1 MECFDTILGRRA
13 VNFFD
18 ATKDIDLE
26 VLKDIINK
34 ATTAPSSYNIQPWE
48 LVLVHTKQNKKIL
61 REICNNQ
68 PKVEEASADII
79 VIANPK
85 AANEHADDIV
95 KSWIELGYITE
106 ANKEAVKKSIID
118 SYGVYDE
125 NEIPEK
131 AKLKAVRDSSLF
143 AMNLMVTA
151 RCFGFETHPME
162 GFDDK
167 RLREFIKLPDF
178 KIITMVIAV
187 GHKDQNKKLLPRAF
201 RYSFEDF
208 VRVL

>member
-1 MECFDTILGRRA
+1 MECIDTILGRRA

-18 ATKDIDLE
+18 STKDIDLE

-34 ATTAPSSYNIQPWE
+34 AATAPSSYNIQPWE
-48 LVLVHTKQNKKIL
+48 AVLVYTKENKQIL
-61 REICNNQ
+61 KEICNSQ
-68 PKVEEASADII
+68 TKVEQASADLI

-85 AANEHADDIV
+85 AAIEHADDIV
-95 KSWIELGYITE
+95 NSWLELGYITE
-106 ANKEAVKKSIID
+106 GNKEAVKSAIVD
-118 SYGVYDE
+118 SYGVKD
-125 NEIPEK
+125 NVIPEK

-143 AMNLMVTA
+143 AMNFMITA

-167 RLREFIKLPDF
+167 KLRDFIKLPDY
-178 KIITMVIAV
+178 KIITMVIAI
-187 GHKDQNKKLLPRAF
+187 GYKDQSKKLLPRSF

-208 VRVL
+208 VKLL

>member
-1 MECFDTILGRRA
+1 MECIDTILGRRA

-18 ATKDIDLE
+18 STKDIDLE

-34 ATTAPSSYNIQPWE
+34 AATAPSSYNIQPWE
-48 LVLVHTKQNKKIL
+48 AVLVYTKENKQIL
-61 REICNNQ
+61 KEICNNQ
-68 PKVEEASADII
+68 PKVEQASADLI

-85 AANEHADDIV
+85 AAIEHADDIV
-95 KSWIELGYITE
+95 NSWLELGYITE
-106 ANKEAVKKSIID
+106 GNKEAVKSAIVD
-118 SYGVYDE
+118 SYGVKD
-125 NEIPEK
+125 NVIPEK

-143 AMNLMVTA
+143 AMNFMITA

-167 RLREFIKLPDF
+167 KLRDFIKLPDY
-178 KIITMVIAV
+178 KIITMVIAI
-187 GHKDQNKKLLPRAF
+187 GYKDQSRKLLPRAF

-208 VRVL
+208 VKVL

>member
-1 MECFDTILGRRA
+1 MECIDTILGRRA

-18 ATKDIDLE
+18 STRDIDLE

-34 ATTAPSSYNIQPWE
+34 AATAPSSYNIQPWE
-48 LVLVHTKQNKKIL
+48 AVLVYTKENKQIL
-61 REICNNQ
+61 KEICNNQ
-68 PKVEEASADII
+68 PKVEQASADLI

-85 AANEHADDIV
+85 AAIEHADDIV
-95 KSWIELGYITE
+95 NSWLELGYITE
-106 ANKEAVKKSIID
+106 GNKEAVKSAIVD
-118 SYGVYDE
+118 SYGVKD
-125 NEIPEK
+125 NVIPEK

-143 AMNLMVTA
+143 AMNFMITA

-167 RLREFIKLPDF
+167 KLRDFIKLPDY
-178 KIITMVIAV
+178 KIITMVIAI
-187 GHKDQNKKLLPRAF
+187 GYKDQSKKLLPRAF

-208 VRVL
+208 VKLL

>member
-1 MECFDTILGRRA
+1 MECIDAILGRRA

-18 ATKDIDLE
+18 STKDIDLE

-34 ATTAPSSYNIQPWE
+34 AATAPSSYNIQPWE
-48 LVLVHTKQNKKIL
+48 AVLVYTKENKQIL
-61 REICNNQ
+61 KEICNNQ
-68 PKVEEASADII
+68 PKVEQASADLI

-85 AANEHADDIV
+85 AAIEHADDIV
-95 KSWIELGYITE
+95 NSWLELGYITE
-106 ANKEAVKKSIID
+106 GNKEAVKSAIVD
-118 SYGVYDE
+118 SYGVKD
-125 NEIPEK
+125 NVIPEK

-143 AMNLMVTA
+143 AMNFMITA

-167 RLREFIKLPDF
+167 KLRDFIKLPDY
-178 KIITMVIAV
+178 KIITMVIAI
-187 GHKDQNKKLLPRAF
+187 GYKDQSKKLLPRAF

-208 VRVL
+208 VKLL

>member
-1 MECFDTILGRRA
+1 MECIDTILGRRA

-18 ATKDIDLE
+18 STKDIDLE

-34 ATTAPSSYNIQPWE
+34 AATAPSSYNIQPWE
-48 LVLVHTKQNKKIL
+48 AVLVYTKENKQIL
-61 REICNNQ
+61 KEICNNQ
-68 PKVEEASADII
+68 PKVEQASADLI

-85 AANEHADDIV
+85 AAIEHADDIV
-95 KSWIELGYITE
+95 NSWLELGYITE
-106 ANKEAVKKSIID
+106 GNKEAVKSAIVD
-118 SYGVYDE
+118 SYGVKD
-125 NEIPEK
+125 NVIPEK

-143 AMNLMVTA
+143 AMNFMITA

-167 RLREFIKLPDF
+167 KLRDFIKLPDY
-178 KIITMVIAV
+178 KIITMVIAI
-187 GHKDQNKKLLPRAF
+187 GYKDQSKKLLPRSF

-208 VRVL
+208 VKLL

>member
-1 MECFDTILGRRA
+1 MECIDAILGRRA

-18 ATKDIDLE
+18 STKDIDLE

-34 ATTAPSSYNIQPWE
+34 AATAPSSYNIQPWE
-48 LVLVHTKQNKKIL
+48 AVLVYTKENKQIL
-61 REICNNQ
+61 KEICNNQ
-68 PKVEEASADII
+68 PKVEQASADLI

-85 AANEHADDIV
+85 AAIEHADDIV
-95 KSWIELGYITE
+95 NSWLELGYITE
-106 ANKEAVKKSIID
+106 GNKEAVKSAIVD
-118 SYGVYDE
+118 SYGVKD
-125 NEIPEK
+125 NVIPEK

-143 AMNLMVTA
+143 AMNFMITA

-167 RLREFIKLPDF
+167 KLRDFIKLPDY
-178 KIITMVIAV
+178 KIITMVIAI
-187 GHKDQNKKLLPRAF
+187 GYKDQSRKLLPRAF

-208 VRVL
+208 VKVL

>member
-1 MECFDTILGRRA
+1 MECIDTILGRRA

-18 ATKDIDLE
+18 STKDIDLE

-34 ATTAPSSYNIQPWE
+34 AATAPSSYNIQPWE
-48 LVLVHTKQNKKIL
+48 AVLVYTKENKQIL
-61 REICNNQ
+61 KEICNNQ
-68 PKVEEASADII
+68 TKVEQASADLI

-85 AANEHADDIV
+85 AAIEHADDIV
-95 KSWIELGYITE
+95 NSWLELGYITE
-106 ANKEAVKKSIID
+106 GNKEAVKSAIVD
-118 SYGVYDE
+118 SYGVKD
-125 NEIPEK
+125 NVIPEK

-143 AMNLMVTA
+143 AMNFMITA

-167 RLREFIKLPDF
+167 KLRDFIKLPDY
-178 KIITMVIAV
+178 KIITMVIAI
-187 GHKDQNKKLLPRAF
+187 GYKDQSKKLLPRSF

-208 VRVL
+208 VKLL

>member
-1 MECFDTILGRRA
+1 MECIDTILGRRA

-18 ATKDIDLE
+18 STKDIDLE

-34 ATTAPSSYNIQPWE
+34 AATAPSSYNIQPWE
-48 LVLVHTKQNKKIL
+48 AVLVYTKENKQIL
-61 REICNNQ
+61 KEICNNQ
-68 PKVEEASADII
+68 PKVEQASADLI

-85 AANEHADDIV
+85 AAIENADDIV
-95 KSWIELGYITE
+95 NSWLELGYITE
-106 ANKEAVKKSIID
+106 ENKEAVKSAIVD
-118 SYGVYDE
+118 SYGVKD
-125 NEIPEK
+125 NVIPEK

-143 AMNLMVTA
+143 AMNFMITA

-167 RLREFIKLPDF
+167 KLRDFIKLPDY
-178 KIITMVIAV
+178 KIITMVIAI
-187 GHKDQNKKLLPRAF
+187 GYKDQIKKLLPRSF

-208 VRVL
+208 VKLL

>member
-1 MECFDTILGRRA
+1 MECIDTILGRRA

-18 ATKDIDLE
+18 STKDIDLE

-34 ATTAPSSYNIQPWE
+34 AATAPSSYNIQPWE
-48 LVLVHTKQNKKIL
+48 AALVYTKENKQIL
-61 REICNNQ
+61 KEICNNQ
-68 PKVEEASADII
+68 PKVEQASADLI

-85 AANEHADDIV
+85 AAIEHADDIV
-95 KSWIELGYITE
+95 NSWLELGYITE
-106 ANKEAVKKSIID
+106 GNKEAVKSAIVD
-118 SYGVYDE
+118 SYGVKD
-125 NEIPEK
+125 NVIPEK

-143 AMNLMVTA
+143 AMNFMITA

-167 RLREFIKLPDF
+167 KLRDFIKLPDY
-178 KIITMVIAV
+178 KIITMVIAI
-187 GHKDQNKKLLPRAF
+187 GYKDQSKKLLPRSF

-208 VRVL
+208 VKLL

>member
-1 MECFDTILGRRA
+1 MECIDTILGRRA

-18 ATKDIDLE
+18 STKDIDLE

-34 ATTAPSSYNIQPWE
+34 AATAPSSYNIQPWE
-48 LVLVHTKQNKKIL
+48 AVLVYTKENKQIL
-61 REICNNQ
+61 KEICNNQ
-68 PKVEEASADII
+68 PKVEQASADLI

-85 AANEHADDIV
+85 AAIEHADDIV
-95 KSWIELGYITE
+95 NSWLELGYITE
-106 ANKEAVKKSIID
+106 GNKEAVKSAIVD
-118 SYGVYDE
+118 SYGVKD
-125 NEIPEK
+125 NVIPEK

-143 AMNLMVTA
+143 AMNFMITA

-167 RLREFIKLPDF
+167 KLIDFIKLPDY
-178 KIITMVIAV
+178 KIITMVIAI
-187 GHKDQNKKLLPRAF
+187 GYKDQSKKLLPRAF

-208 VRVL
+208 VKLL

>member
-1 MECFDTILGRRA
+1 MECIDTILGRRA

-18 ATKDIDLE
+18 STRDIDLE

-34 ATTAPSSYNIQPWE
+34 AATAPSSYNIQPWE
-48 LVLVHTKQNKKIL
+48 AVLVYTKENKQIL
-61 REICNNQ
+61 KEICNNQ
-68 PKVEEASADII
+68 PKVEQASADLI

-85 AANEHADDIV
+85 AAIEHADDIV
-95 KSWIELGYITE
+95 NSWLELGYITE
-106 ANKEAVKKSIID
+106 GNKEAVKSAIVD
-118 SYGVYDE
+118 SYGVKD
-125 NEIPEK
+125 NVIPEK

-143 AMNLMVTA
+143 AMNFMITA

-167 RLREFIKLPDF
+167 KLRDFIKLPDY
-178 KIITMVIAV
+178 KIITMVIAI
-187 GHKDQNKKLLPRAF
+187 GYKDQSKKLLPKAF

-208 VRVL
+208 VKLL

>member
-1 MECFDTILGRRA
+1 MECIDTILGRRA

-18 ATKDIDLE
+18 STKDIDLE

-34 ATTAPSSYNIQPWE
+34 AATAPSSYNIQPWE
-48 LVLVHTKQNKKIL
+48 AVLVYTKENKQIL
-61 REICNNQ
+61 KEICNNQ
-68 PKVEEASADII
+68 PKVEQASADLI

-85 AANEHADDIV
+85 AAIENADDIV
-95 KSWIELGYITE
+95 NSWLELGYITE
-106 ANKEAVKKSIID
+106 ENKEAVKSAIVD
-118 SYGVYDE
+118 SYGVKD
-125 NEIPEK
+125 NVIPEK

-143 AMNLMVTA
+143 AMNFMITA

-167 RLREFIKLPDF
+167 KLRDFIKLPDY
-178 KIITMVIAV
+178 KIITMVIAI
-187 GHKDQNKKLLPRAF
+187 GYKDQSKKLLPRAF

-208 VRVL
+208 VKLL

>member
-1 MECFDTILGRRA
+1 MECIDTILGRRA

-18 ATKDIDLE
+18 STKDIDLE

-34 ATTAPSSYNIQPWE
+34 AATAPSSYNIQPWE
-48 LVLVHTKQNKKIL
+48 AVLVYTKENKQIL
-61 REICNNQ
+61 KEICNNQ
-68 PKVEEASADII
+68 PKVEQASADLI

-85 AANEHADDIV
+85 AAIEHADDIV
-95 KSWIELGYITE
+95 NSWLELGYITE
-106 ANKEAVKKSIID
+106 GNKEAVKSAIVD
-118 SYGVYDE
+118 SYGVKD
-125 NEIPEK
+125 NVIPEK

-143 AMNLMVTA
+143 AMNFMITA

-167 RLREFIKLPDF
+167 KLRDFIKLPDY
-178 KIITMVIAV
+178 KIITMVIAI
-187 GHKDQNKKLLPRAF
+187 GYKDQSKKLLPKAF

-208 VRVL
+208 VKLL

>member
-1 MECFDTILGRRA
+1 MECIDTILGRRA

-18 ATKDIDLE
+18 STKDIDLE

-34 ATTAPSSYNIQPWE
+34 AATAPSSYNIQPWE
-48 LVLVHTKQNKKIL
+48 AVLVYTKENKQIL
-61 REICNNQ
+61 KEICNNQ
-68 PKVEEASADII
+68 PKVEQASADLI

-85 AANEHADDIV
+85 AAIEHADDIV
-95 KSWIELGYITE
+95 NSWLELGYITE
-106 ANKEAVKKSIID
+106 GNKEAVKSAIVD
-118 SYGVYDE
+118 SYGVKD
-125 NEIPEK
+125 NVIPEK

-143 AMNLMVTA
+143 AMNFMITA

-167 RLREFIKLPDF
+167 KLRDFIKLPDY
-178 KIITMVIAV
+178 KIITMVIAI
-187 GHKDQNKKLLPRAF
+187 GYKDQSKKLLPRAF

-208 VRVL
+208 VKLL

>member
-1 MECFDTILGRRA
+1 MECIDTILGRRA

-18 ATKDIDLE
+18 STKDIDLE

-34 ATTAPSSYNIQPWE
+34 AAMAPSSYNIQPWE
-48 LVLVHTKQNKKIL
+48 AVLVYTKENKQIL
-61 REICNNQ
+61 KEICNNQ
-68 PKVEEASADII
+68 PKVEQASADLI

-85 AANEHADDIV
+85 AAIEHADDIV
-95 KSWIELGYITE
+95 NSWLELSYITE
-106 ANKEAVKKSIID
+106 GNKEAVKSAIVD
-118 SYGVYDE
+118 SYGVKD
-125 NEIPEK
+125 NVIPEK

-143 AMNLMVTA
+143 AMNFMITA

-167 RLREFIKLPDF
+167 KLRDFIKLPDY
-178 KIITMVIAV
+178 KIITMVIAI
-187 GHKDQNKKLLPRAF
+187 GYKDQSRKLLPRAF

-208 VRVL
+208 VKVL

>member
-1 MECFDTILGRRA
+1 MECIDTILGRRA

-18 ATKDIDLE
+18 STKDIDLE

-34 ATTAPSSYNIQPWE
+34 AAMAPSSYNIQPWE
-48 LVLVHTKQNKKIL
+48 AVLVYTKENKQIL
-61 REICNNQ
+61 KEICNNQ
-68 PKVEEASADII
+68 PKVEQASADLI

-85 AANEHADDIV
+85 AAIEHADDIV
-95 KSWIELGYITE
+95 NSWLELGYITE
-106 ANKEAVKKSIID
+106 GNKEAVKSAIVD
-118 SYGVYDE
+118 SYGVKD
-125 NEIPEK
+125 NVIPEK

-143 AMNLMVTA
+143 AMNFMITA

-167 RLREFIKLPDF
+167 KLRDFIKLPDY
-178 KIITMVIAV
+178 KIITMVIAI
-187 GHKDQNKKLLPRAF
+187 GYKDQSKKLLPRAF

-208 VRVL
+208 VKLL